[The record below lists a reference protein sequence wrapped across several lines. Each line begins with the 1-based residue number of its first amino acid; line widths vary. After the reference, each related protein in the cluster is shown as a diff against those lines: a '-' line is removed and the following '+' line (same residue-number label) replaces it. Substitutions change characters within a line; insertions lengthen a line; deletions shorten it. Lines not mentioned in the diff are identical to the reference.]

1 MVIKNVVY
9 TEKFERSIKSIKD
22 GTMKQ
27 RVKKTIE
34 KIIENPEIGK
44 PLRFDL
50 KGERTVYIKPYRLI
64 YAVEN
69 ENIVFLR
76 FMHRND
82 VYK

>member
-1 MVIKNVVY
+1 MVIKNVIY
-9 TEKFERSIKSIKD
+9 TEKFERNVKSIKD

-34 KIIENPEIGK
+34 KIIENPGIGK

-69 ENIVFLR
+69 ENIIFLR
-76 FMHRND
+76 FMHRDD

>member
-1 MVIKNVVY
+1 MVIKNVIY
-9 TEKFERSIKSIKD
+9 TEKFERNVKSIKD
-22 GTMKQ
+22 GAMKQ
-27 RVKKTIE
+27 RVKNTIE

-69 ENIVFLR
+69 ENIIFLR
-76 FMHRND
+76 FMHRDD

>member
-1 MVIKNVVY
+1 MVIKNVIY
-9 TEKFERSIKSIKD
+9 TEKFERNVKSIKD
-22 GTMKQ
+22 GAMKQ
-27 RVKKTIE
+27 RVKNTIE

-69 ENIVFLR
+69 ENVTFLR
-76 FMHRND
+76 FMHRGD